1 MAGSHSP
8 LRQFIPG
15 STAVGSPY
23 DPSTILTRRNS
34 LISTVSSTIYFSG
47 VPYINTTHQFVN
59 SLIPQT
65 SNYSRYLLP
74 AIAFQLCF
82 GVCH

>member
-8 LRQFIPG
+8 LGQFIPV

-23 DPSTILTRRNS
+23 DRSTILTRRNS
-34 LISTVSSTIYFSG
+34 PISSVSSSIYFSG
-47 VPYINTTHQFVN
+47 GPYINTTHQLVY

-65 SNYSRYLLP
+65 KDYLRYLLTD
-74 AIAFQLCF
+74 
-82 GVCH
+82 